1 MLSSVNS
8 SMLTTKEYEDQQIK
22 ANTTQDDLGRDAFLQ
37 LFTTQLKNQN
47 PLDPMGNEAF
57 VAQLAQFSSL
67 ESMKSME
74 STMND
79 VANLIRDEKFVGG
92 ANLLGKKVALEGGQI
107 VAGGGVRASGEI
119 ELANG
124 AESVIVSIYEAK
136 SGNLVARQTLGNHSK
151 GLLPL
156 TWDGKTSSGEEAPYG
171 NYMMSASVVNGAQME
186 TSLVKT
192 SGTVRAVTWDASAQD
207 LLVELEGGLKLSMAE
222 IDRLEI

>member
-1 MLSSVNS
+1 MLSSVS
-8 SMLTTKEYEDQQIK
+8 SGLLTTKEYEKQQMV
-22 ANTTQDDLGRDAFLQ
+22 ANSTSDDLGRDAFLQ

-74 STMND
+74 STMGE

-92 ANLLGKKVALEGGQI
+92 ANLLGKKIALDGGQI
-107 VAGGGVRASGEI
+107 VGGGGVKASGEI

-124 AESVIVSIYEAK
+124 AESIIVSIYERK
-136 SGNLVARQTLGNHSK
+136 SGDLVARQTLGGHSK
-151 GLLPL
+151 GILPL
-156 TWDGKTSSGEEAPYG
+156 TWDGLTSNGDAAPYG
-171 NYMMSASVVNGAQME
+171 NYVMSASVVNGNQMQ
-186 TSLVKT
+186 SAMVKT
-192 SGTVRAVTWDASAQD
+192 SATVRAVTWDASAQD
-207 LLVELEGGLKLSMAE
+207 LLVELDGGLKLSLAE